1 MEKKNLSDLIDA
13 LQTLIPEAR
22 ENNDLFVKT
31 FFKTIVKG
39 LEKDKYVKV
48 KGFGTFKVISVSP
61 RESVD
66 INSGER
72 IEIKGHSKIT
82 FTPDAEVREAVNS
95 PFAHL
100 QSVVINEGTDI
111 SQMDTTDNEAI
122 DEIHKGMQT
131 ETNEVSVEEEPTEK
145 VEEISDNVD
154 EQKPNEDDVPED
166 SQEQEG
172 VSEDAVSVE
181 ESINTEGEEEVDEE
195 SNTDNDEVV
204 ARKEENNKRKF
215 VVAIM
220 VTAILGFA
228 VGFLVAE
235 FVPNLHGQNEAISSV
250 ATPPTAKI
258 KVVKP
263 KAAVR
268 TMKKDTVVA
277 VEAKKKEIAKSP
289 IMPVEKGDSYAIVGI
304 KTVHELK
311 AGENITRLAKQI
323 YGSKELVKYIIRF
336 NGIENPDM
344 ITVGTKLKIPELQPV
359 AKLSKQ

>member
-13 LQTLIPEAR
+13 LQALSPEAR
-22 ENNDLFVKT
+22 ESNDLFVKT
-31 FFKTIVKG
+31 FFRTIVKG

-111 SQMDTTDNEAI
+111 SQMDATDNEVI
-122 DEIHKGMQT
+122 DKIHRGIQK
-131 ETNEVSVEEEPTEK
+131 ERDEVSVEEDSTK
-145 VEEISDNVD
+145 KAEEISDNVD
-154 EQKPNEDDVPED
+154 EQDSKEDVVAED
-166 SQEQEG
+166 SQEQES
-172 VSEDAVSVE
+172 VSENTVSGE
-181 ESINTEGEEEVDEE
+181 ENTNTENEEDVDEE
-195 SNTDNDEVV
+195 EDITN
-204 ARKEENNKRKF
+204 KERNYKKKF
-215 VVAIM
+215 VAAII

-228 VGFLVAE
+228 VGFVVAE
-235 FVPNLHGQNEAISSV
+235 YAIPNLRSQDKA
-250 ATPPTAKI
+250 ATSIVKTTK
-258 KVVKP
+258 KVVKSNTAIRTLKTDTAVAKVKKQENV
-263 KAAVR
+263 KA
-268 TMKKDTVVA
+268 
-277 VEAKKKEIAKSP
+277 P
-289 IMPVEKGDSYAIVGI
+289 IMPVQKGDGYAIVGT
-304 KTVHELK
+304 KTIHELK

-336 NGIENPDM
+336 NSIENPDL
-344 ITVGTKLKIPELQPV
+344 IPLGTKLKIPELQPI
-359 AKLSKQ
+359 AQQPKQ

>member
-1 MEKKNLSDLIDA
+1 MEKKNLFDLIDA
-13 LQTLIPEAR
+13 LQTLITEAR

-82 FTPDAEVREAVNS
+82 FTPDAEVREVVNS

-131 ETNEVSVEEEPTEK
+131 ETNEVSGEEEPTEK

-154 EQKPNEDDVPED
+154 EQKPNEDVVTED

-181 ESINTEGEEEVDEE
+181 ESINTEVGEESD
-195 SNTDNDEVV
+195 TDNDEAV

-215 VVAIM
+215 VVAIT

-235 FVPNLHGQNEAISSV
+235 FVPNFHGQNEAISSV

-277 VEAKKKEIAKSP
+277 VEAKKKEIAKAP

>member
-13 LQTLIPEAR
+13 LQALSPEAR
-22 ENNDLFVKT
+22 ESDDLFVKT
-31 FFKTIVKG
+31 FFRTIVKG

-111 SQMDTTDNEAI
+111 SQMDATDNEAI
-122 DEIHKGMQT
+122 DKIHRDIQK
-131 ETNEVSVEEEPTEK
+131 ERD
-145 VEEISDNVD
+145 EISAEENSTKKAEETLDNAD
-154 EQKPNEDDVPED
+154 EQDSKEDIVAED
-166 SQEQEG
+166 SQEQES
-172 VSEDAVSVE
+172 VSEDAVS
-181 ESINTEGEEEVDEE
+181 GEENANAENEEDVDDDEE
-195 SNTDNDEVV
+195 EAITT
-204 ARKEENNKRKF
+204 KEKNYKKKF
-215 VVAIM
+215 VAAIV

-228 VGFLVAE
+228 VGFVVAE
-235 FVPNLHGQNEAISSV
+235 YAIPNLRGQDKA
-250 ATPPTAKI
+250 ATPIVKTK
-258 KVVKP
+258 KVVKSNTAIRAL
-263 KAAVR
+263 KTDTAVA
-268 TMKKDTVVA
+268 K
-277 VEAKKKEIAKSP
+277 AKKQENVKAP
-289 IMPVEKGDSYAIVGI
+289 IMPVQKGDSYAIVGTQTI
-304 KTVHELK
+304 YELK

-336 NGIENPDM
+336 NGIENPDL
-344 ITVGTKLKIPELQPV
+344 IPLGTKLKIPELQPI
-359 AKLSKQ
+359 AQQPKQ